1 MKLSAKLLSRIRSYS
16 KVLFDHFDR
25 FLPSFLLKIDEPTNS
40 IYKKSEIWP
49 AGIQKILNVPWKKA
63 LRSFFNG
70 HLVQVQRTPLFN
82 ILKQSFYKYLLVV
95 SSILLSFYTRG
106 GQCEATRFDEKNP
119 KFVKIFFQKFTRIR
133 TRDLSRHRRAC

>member
-1 MKLSAKLLSRIRSYS
+1 MELSPKLLSRIQSYS

-70 HLVQVQRTPLFN
+70 HLVSSSKNPFVQHTKTVILQIPFGGQFHSFIILQRFQSSIIDLRFTLEPLEVQLSNSFF
-82 ILKQSFYKYLLVV
+82 LSTQSFFKD
-95 SSILLSFYTRG
+95 S
-106 GQCEATRFDEKNP
+106 
-119 KFVKIFFQKFTRIR
+119 
-133 TRDLSRHRRAC
+133 

>member
-1 MKLSAKLLSRIRSYS
+1 MELSAKLLSRIQSYS
-16 KVLFDHFDR
+16 KVPFDHFDR

-95 SSILLSFYTRG
+95 SSILLSFY
-106 GQCEATRFDEKNP
+106 K
-119 KFVKIFFQKFTRIR
+119 
-133 TRDLSRHRRAC
+133 DLSSIIDLRFTLEPLEVQLSNSFFLSTQSFFKDS